1 MSLVDCTRTRFVL
14 VRSIFSVIA
23 PFAKR
28 GGSGKADHF
37 SGAFHIYES
46 GFKHLL

>member
-1 MSLVDCTRTRFVL
+1 LYTYPLCFGAKD
-14 VRSIFSVIA
+14 ISVIA

-37 SGAFHIYES
+37 SGAFHIYDS
-46 GFKHLL
+46 GFKR